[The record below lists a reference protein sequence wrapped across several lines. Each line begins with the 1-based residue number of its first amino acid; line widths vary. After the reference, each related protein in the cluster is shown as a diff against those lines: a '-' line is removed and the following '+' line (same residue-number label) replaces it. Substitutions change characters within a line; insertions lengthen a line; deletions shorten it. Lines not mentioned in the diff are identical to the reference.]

1 VLFLVAAMGAGLAA
15 IGTWW
20 STVAQRDREEELLF
34 TGEQFRGAIRSYY
47 DSAPDGVKV
56 FPRTLQD
63 LVEDNR
69 GVKPLRHLRQVF
81 RDPMTGTRDWGVI
94 RAGDRITGVHSLHA
108 GAPIRR
114 AGFTQLQEDFAS
126 ANSYRDWK
134 FVFSP
139 VAAPVTAPVRGSGAP
154 AGPTVPATGPVTA
167 PVAGPAVPD
176 ATPVEVP
183 APPPVRRR
191 DEVCELQRS
200 DDLRTCAAA
209 RTAGATTTEVAV
221 CTASAASRYFACV
234 REQTIPPL
242 RLPPTR

>member
-1 VLFLVAAMGAGLAA
+1 MGAGLAA
-15 IGTWW
+15 IGSWW

-34 TGEQFRGAIRSYY
+34 AGEQFRGAIRSYY

-63 LVEDNR
+63 LVEDTR

-81 RDPMTGTRDWGVI
+81 RDPMTGTREWGLV

-108 GAPIRR
+108 GAPMRR
-114 AGFTQLQEDFAS
+114 ANFTQLQEDFAS

-139 VAAPVTAPVRGSGAP
+139 VAAPVTAPSRESGAP
-154 AGPTVPATGPVTA
+154 AGPAV
-167 PVAGPAVPD
+167 PVAGPVAAPVVAGPVVPETLP
-176 ATPVEVP
+176 AEVP

-209 RTAGATTTEVAV
+209 RTTGATTGEVAT
-221 CTASAASRYFACV
+221 CNASAASRFFACV

-242 RLPPTR
+242 RLPPVR